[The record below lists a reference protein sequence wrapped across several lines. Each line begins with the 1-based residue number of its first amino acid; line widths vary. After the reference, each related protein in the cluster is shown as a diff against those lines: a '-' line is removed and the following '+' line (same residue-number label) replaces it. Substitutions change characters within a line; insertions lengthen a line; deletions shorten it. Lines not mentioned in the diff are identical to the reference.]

1 MRIWIKVC
9 GLCAAESVSAAVQA
23 GADALGFV
31 LCESARQITPQRAAE
46 LIAPLPSHI
55 ARVAVFRIPTEDEI
69 ASVVKTPGFTHIQC
83 DAVATPMVNRALA
96 QHARRISILPV
107 VRTVDGSFTTGQ
119 HPGHAKPEPDVP
131 GNNFAW
137 ALAQRVLI
145 EGQTS
150 GHGQVADWSIAADF
164 ARLVPAV
171 LAGGLTVENVQQ
183 AISAVRPSGVDVSSG
198 VERQRGIK
206 DPDLI
211 RAFCLAVRN
220 AERHHTF
227 PPQRQSQSNPASVA
241 NHLRELSKHIQD
253 ERIRS
258 RTRTNMPTNSNV
270 QALRD
275 PFTSASHSDT
285 AFGTNA
291 AELAK
296 LLSGEYPDARG
307 RYGPFGGRFVPE
319 TLMGN
324 ITRLEE
330 VTKAAFADQ
339 AFWHEFDGE
348 AKDWI
353 GRPTPVMFARKLSE
367 LWGIKLYFK
376 REDLAHTGAHK
387 INNAL
392 GQALLAK
399 RLGVKRIIAETGA
412 GQHGVATAAACAR
425 IGFPCSVYMGAHD
438 IERQAPNVQRMKR
451 LGATVIPV
459 TSGDATLR
467 AAIDEALRAWVAD
480 PEGTHYL
487 LGSAVGPHPF
497 PLIVRTFQSV
507 IGREARAQM
516 LDKTGK
522 LPDAVFACVGG
533 GSNAIGIFHGF
544 LGDPSVQIFGI
555 EAGGRGEATGDHS
568 ATMTYGTPGV
578 LHGCYSYLLQDPAGQ
593 VANSHSVSAGL
604 DYPGVG
610 PEHAFLRTI
619 GRVKYTTARDDA
631 ALAALADCCRYEGI
645 LPALEPSHALAAIK
659 EWAKANPGKSVLVGF
674 CGRGDKDMPILQ
686 AAAPID

>member
-1 MRIWIKVC
+1 LKIWIKVC
-9 GLCAAESVSAAVQA
+9 GLRTPETVDIAVRA

-31 LCESARQITPQRAAE
+31 LCESPRQVTFKQAEQLITAIPAHVQ
-46 LIAPLPSHI
+46 
-55 ARVAVFRIPTEDEI
+55 RVAVFRIPTEADI
-69 ASVVKTPGFTHIQC
+69 AAVIATPGFTHIQC
-83 DAVATPMVNRALA
+83 DAVAAPTV
-96 QHARRISILPV
+96 ARLLGDHSDRFSILPV
-107 VRTVDGSFTTGQ
+107 IRTVDGSLSLGEYPGAAALEPSVTGN
-119 HPGHAKPEPDVP
+119 D
-131 GNNFAW
+131 FAW
-137 ALAQRVLI
+137 AMAERVLI

-150 GHGQVADWSIAADF
+150 GNGQTADWALAADL
-164 ARLVPAV
+164 ATLVPTV

-183 AISAVRPSGVDVSSG
+183 AIAAVHPSGVDVSSG

-220 AERHHTF
+220 TEQVQTIL
-227 PPQRQSQSNPASVA
+227 PQRSLQPQLASIA
-241 NHLRELSKHIQD
+241 SSFEEISAQFRE
-253 ERIRS
+253 ERNRSRS
-258 RTRTNMPTNSNV
+258 RTHMSTIASS
-270 QALRD
+270 QSLRD
-275 PFTSASHSDT
+275 PFATSGDPTATFGSDT
-285 AFGTNA
+285 

-330 VTKAAFADQ
+330 VAKAAFADQ
-339 AFWHEFDGE
+339 KFWHEFDGE

-425 IGFPCSVYMGAHD
+425 IGFPCTVYMGAHD
-438 IERQAPNVQRMKR
+438 IERQSPNVQRMKR

-516 LDKTGK
+516 LDKTGT
-522 LPDAVFACVGG
+522 LPDALFACVGG

-544 LGDPSVQIFGI
+544 LGDPGVQIFGV
-555 EAGGRGEATGDHS
+555 EAGGRGNATGDHS
-568 ATMTYGTPGV
+568 ATMTHGTPGV
-578 LHGCYSYLLQDPAGQ
+578 LHGCYSYLLQDAAGQ
-593 VANSHSVSAGL
+593 VTDSHSVSAGL

-619 GRVKYTTARDDA
+619 GRVQYTTARDDA
-631 ALAALADCCRYEGI
+631 ALAALADCCRHEGI

-659 EWAKANPGKSVLVGF
+659 DWAKSNQGKTVLVGF

>member
-1 MRIWIKVC
+1 MSTSSNSSSSSR
-9 GLCAAESVSAAVQA
+9 L
-23 GADALGFV
+23 
-31 LCESARQITPQRAAE
+31 
-46 LIAPLPSHI
+46 
-55 ARVAVFRIPTEDEI
+55 
-69 ASVVKTPGFTHIQC
+69 
-83 DAVATPMVNRALA
+83 
-96 QHARRISILPV
+96 
-107 VRTVDGSFTTGQ
+107 
-119 HPGHAKPEPDVP
+119 
-131 GNNFAW
+131 
-137 ALAQRVLI
+137 
-145 EGQTS
+145 QT
-150 GHGQVADWSIAADF
+150 
-164 ARLVPAV
+164 
-171 LAGGLTVENVQQ
+171 
-183 AISAVRPSGVDVSSG
+183 
-198 VERQRGIK
+198 
-206 DPDLI
+206 
-211 RAFCLAVRN
+211 
-220 AERHHTF
+220 
-227 PPQRQSQSNPASVA
+227 
-241 NHLRELSKHIQD
+241 
-253 ERIRS
+253 
-258 RTRTNMPTNSNV
+258 
-270 QALRD
+270 LRD
-275 PFTSASHSDT
+275 PFAAPTDGAT

-291 AELAK
+291 TELAK
-296 LLSGEYPDARG
+296 LLSGEYPDSRG

-507 IGREARAQM
+507 IGREARAQV

-544 LGDPSVQIFGI
+544 LGDAGVQIFGV

-568 ATMTYGTPGV
+568 ATMTHGTPGV
-578 LHGCYSYLLQDPAGQ
+578 LHGCYSYLLQDAAGQ

-619 GRVKYTTARDDA
+619 GRVQYTTARDDA

-659 EWAKANPGKSVLVGF
+659 EWAKSNQGKTVLVGF